1 MIFWEGPRDV
11 FMCSAHPRWKKLCTR
26 APCFTIICQSTNK
39 IYVIFCFPGTCNSKG
54 PAPTIFFILGVL
66 NTWIRH
72 GDLPKY
78 HIFFVQISL
87 FLEVGN
93 RMFNSKLKK
102 KFWKFFRIFA
112 RRHGDYGGLRWFP
125 TELKNVIQNFEEIFF
140 SENFSEVSR
149 AAAWLRKLARW
160 FPIDF

>member
-1 MIFWEGPRDV
+1 MLFYV
-11 FMCSAHPRWKKLCTR
+11 F
-26 APCFTIICQSTNK
+26 
-39 IYVIFCFPGTCNSKG
+39 IYVIFCYPGTCNSKG

-102 KFWKFFRIFA
+102 KILKFFRNFCAPPRWLRRLTMIPYWIKECYSKFWRNFFFGKFFGSFA
-112 RRHGDYGGLRWFP
+112 RRRVITEACAMISDWF
-125 TELKNVIQNFEEIFF
+125 LGSQ
-140 SENFSEVSR
+140 R
-149 AAAWLRKLARW
+149 
-160 FPIDF
+160 